1 MSSSSDRAA
10 ACVPPDAD
18 AANDAIRA
26 LVDGADGQWPAEEYE
41 RLLADWADAVG
52 EAAPSPA
59 PPPRSP
65 APDPPRISV
74 AVVLITVLE

>member
-52 EAAPSPA
+52 EAAPLATAASSE
-59 PPPRSP
+59 PR
-65 APDPPRISV
+65 A
-74 AVVLITVLE
+74 

>member
-10 ACVPPDAD
+10 SVPSDAD

-41 RLLADWADAVG
+41 RLLAEWAEAVG
-52 EAAPSPA
+52 EAAPLASSA
-59 PPPRSP
+59 PSKPRG
-65 APDPPRISV
+65 
-74 AVVLITVLE
+74 